1 MTSQVIKCNNCN
13 IVICELLAFIQNKM
27 QVMDEEGLVRLCN
40 TTFSSEDIEA
50 AKSLLF
56 ESITT
61 AKRKISRKRDGKSKR
76 ELHDIITLMKEVD
89 PEEVP
94 IFVARELHKLPPVT
108 FDHIDVTRLLKDLLL
123 LQSELRTVKECY
135 VTNDQFEEF
144 KKELSNNEHQPRN
157 TPQNINCKRGGRSTT
172 SICLDSGPMGLPHF
186 FEKID
191 CTTSAGSEIIT
202 TQDLLSP
209 DSIIR
214 ESNPAAERLPVRNES
229 PTISVS
235 VPAAGRTDKK
245 PVECRSLER
254 SMPQAN
260 SGSDNKSQNYEN
272 DNEWTLVQRKK
283 LKSRL
288 RGSKGKAMLEPNN
301 RFRAADIHIP
311 LFITNVNKQTSEN
324 DIIDYIFSKTQ
335 TSVVLKKIKMRK
347 EKNYNAYKILVPH
360 HKLALF
366 LNDNLWPE
374 GVSFRRF
381 VYLNKTNRNDNIISN
396 QNSGAMKQ

>member
-123 LQSELRTVKECY
+123 LQSDY
-135 VTNDQFEEF
+135 V
-144 KKELSNNEHQPRN
+144 
-157 TPQNINCKRGGRSTT
+157 
-172 SICLDSGPMGLPHF
+172 
-186 FEKID
+186 
-191 CTTSAGSEIIT
+191 
-202 TQDLLSP
+202 
-209 DSIIR
+209 
-214 ESNPAAERLPVRNES
+214 RLKNV
-229 PTISVS
+229 IVS

-381 VYLNKTNRNDNIISN
+381 VRVANYLCHACYVRANRELARRNVIDAARFEIVEENQTIQEIQAPVPLPLRPAQLLGMFQTHLQLSYRIID
-396 QNSGAMKQ
+396 AMLIHPEDAYLMDVSVMHVI

>member
-27 QVMDEEGLVRLCN
+27 QVMDEEGLVRLCV
-40 TTFSSEDIEA
+40 TTFSAEDIEA

-61 AKRKISRKRDGKSKR
+61 SKRKISRKRDGKSKR
-76 ELHDIITLMKEVD
+76 DLHDVITLLKEVD

-144 KKELSNNEHQPRN
+144 KKELSNNEHQLRN
-157 TPQNINCKRGGRSTT
+157 IPENINCKRGGRSTT
-172 SICLDSGPMGLPHF
+172 STCLDSGPMGLPHF
-186 FEKID
+186 FEKSD
-191 CTTSAGSEIIT
+191 RSAATNTKVIT
-202 TQDLLSP
+202 TQNLLSP
-209 DSIIR
+209 GSGIN
-214 ESNPAAERLPVRNES
+214 ESNTVMQQISVPVRTPATVVSTHHKTDKRPVEGS
-229 PTISVS
+229 SSERS
-235 VPAAGRTDKK
+235 VP
-245 PVECRSLER
+245 
-254 SMPQAN
+254 QAH
-260 SGSDNKSQNYEN
+260 SGSDKKTQSNENGNK
-272 DNEWTLVQRKK
+272 WTLVQRKK
-283 LKSRL
+283 PKSRFQ
-288 RGSKGKAMLEPNN
+288 GNKGKAVMEPNN
-301 RFRAADIHIP
+301 KFRAADIRIP
-311 LFITNVNKQTSEN
+311 LFITNVDKQTSEN
-324 DIIDYIFSKTQ
+324 DISEYILSKTQ
-335 TSVVLKKIKMRK
+335 TSIVLKKINIRQ

-381 VYLNKTNRNDNIISN
+381 VYFNKTSNNVNRSSN
-396 QNSGAMKQ
+396 ENSGTTEEH